1 MRIASPRCSSAAPEH
16 RPVLLALALA
26 VALTPVGCAGGRRAG
41 HDDGSPAEQ
50 REDRAGRD
58 AGTHAPARS
67 TTRPEPVARSGEPG
81 ARATGTGALEVSVT
95 WDDAPARLRQSP
107 GRNACGASRSAP
119 VQVHTL
125 GGVAGAG
132 VYLRPHVDA
141 PAPAGARAEQP
152 AAGAR
157 AEQPAAGARAEQ
169 SAAALLA
176 VQQCRA
182 WPRVVLLERPG
193 EAVSLVN
200 DDERRHELE
209 IERLSAGLA
218 VAPAEDATDAK
229 PAKPATNSKNPSD
242 AEHATT
248 IIALPVVGSSV
259 ELRWPAPG
267 IYRVAAA
274 DVEAAFVIVPDGVRA
289 GVTTALGSVRFD
301 DVPIGSYDIMAWHP
315 PVDDSG
321 APITRQALVTVTAGH
336 TTQSTIPLTWP

>member
-1 MRIASPRCSSAAPEH
+1 MRIASPRCSPAAPEH
-16 RPVLLALALA
+16 RPVLLALVLA
-26 VALTPVGCAGGRRAG
+26 AALTPVGCAGGRRAG

-50 REDRAGRD
+50 RADGAGRD

-67 TTRPEPVARSGEPG
+67 TTRSEPVARPGEPG
-81 ARATGTGALEVSVT
+81 GTGTGALEVSVT
-95 WDDAPARLRQSP
+95 WDDAPPRLRQSP

-125 GGVAGAG
+125 GGVAGAV

-141 PAPAGARAEQP
+141 PA

-157 AEQPAAGARAEQ
+157 AEQPAASARAEQ
-169 SAAALLA
+169 PAAALLA

-182 WPRVVLLERPG
+182 WPRVVLLARPG

-200 DDERRHELE
+200 DDERRHEIE

-218 VAPAEDATDAK
+218 VAPAKDAK
-229 PAKPATNSKNPSD
+229 DAPNATPASD
-242 AEHATT
+242 AERATT
-248 IIALPVVGSSV
+248 IIALPVVGSSA

-301 DVPIGSYDIMAWHP
+301 DVPIGSYDVMTWHP
-315 PVDDSG
+315 PVDDGG
-321 APITRQALVTVTAGH
+321 APITRQAVVTVTAGH
-336 TTQSTIPLTWP
+336 TIQSTIPLTWP